1 MAAMHGDY
9 GLLLAANLHDDVGI
23 GPWENKFDY
32 MSSLMG
38 WQDKTKPV
46 PFTMCTNTTYTF
58 GVEDEVLGSLEDG
71 RIGGKAGEGG
81 MDFWWIDWQQG
92 GNHGGCAGLK
102 QNPTIWTNKIRC
114 TDAKRRAVGAALAAG
129 ASAAEAAAVDVG
141 RNMVLARWGGMG
153 SHRYQVGRRAATRCS
168 LPTSTVS
175 FFYLLTTPSLARSS
189 TCSHGYLAPHRDH
202 HTRWG
207 SPAT

>member
-1 MAAMHGDY
+1 LQHSRYSFDNSLFPDEQGFMAAMHEDY

-32 MSSLMG
+32 MSTLMG
-38 WQDKTKPV
+38 WEDKTKPV

-153 SHRYQVGRRAATRCS
+153 SHRYQVRLLLAT
-168 LPTSTVS
+168 T
-175 FFYLLTTPSLARSS
+175 
-189 TCSHGYLAPHRDH
+189 D
-202 HTRWG
+202 
-207 SPAT
+207 